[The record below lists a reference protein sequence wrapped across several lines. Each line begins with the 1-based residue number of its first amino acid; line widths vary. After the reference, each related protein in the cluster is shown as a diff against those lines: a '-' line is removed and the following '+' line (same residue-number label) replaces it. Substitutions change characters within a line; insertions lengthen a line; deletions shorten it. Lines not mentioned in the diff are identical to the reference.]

1 MDKCVL
7 CSYCAGECKDFYIKI
22 VWGIYG

>member
-1 MDKCVL
+1 MNKCVL